1 MKNLVDLDTRHISS
15 TLVSV
20 LIDFGLT
27 PADIDDMDFQQFKD
41 FCAQLDEKQLNALNG
56 VVTNERWKSYIFSV
70 LDNAAFI
77 KNKK

>member
-15 TLVSV
+15 IMLSV
-20 LIDFGLT
+20 MVEFNLT
-27 PADIDDMDFQQFKD
+27 PADIDDMDYQQFKD

-56 VVTNERWKSYIFSV
+56 IVTNERWKSYIFSV

-77 KNKK
+77 ENRK

>member
-1 MKNLVDLDTRHISS
+1 MKNLVETKQISS
-15 TLVSV
+15 ILVSV
-20 LIDFGLT
+20 LIDFDLT
-27 PADIDDMDFQQFKD
+27 LNDIDDMDYQQFKD

-77 KNKK
+77 GNMK

>member
-15 TLVSV
+15 ILLNVMV
-20 LIDFGLT
+20 EFNLT
-27 PADIDDMDFQQFKD
+27 PADIDDMDYQQFND

-56 VVTNERWKSYIFSV
+56 IVTNERWKSHIFSV

-77 KNKK
+77 GNKK